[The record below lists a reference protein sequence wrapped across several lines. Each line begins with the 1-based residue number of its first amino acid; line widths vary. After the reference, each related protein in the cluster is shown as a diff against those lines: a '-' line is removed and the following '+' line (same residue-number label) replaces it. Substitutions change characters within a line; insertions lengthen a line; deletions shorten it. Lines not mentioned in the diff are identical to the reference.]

1 MQWFFE
7 NSFLFLEC
15 IMENFFF
22 FFFLV
27 RFGFAEGVEME
38 MEMEMRE
45 ETKGMDELDFV
56 SFFFI

>member
-15 IMENFFF
+15 IMEKLFFF
-22 FFFLV
+22 FFWV
-27 RFGFAEGVEME
+27 RFGFAEGVE

>member
-1 MQWFFE
+1 MH
-7 NSFLFLEC
+7 NGKT
-15 IMENFFF
+15 FFF
-22 FFFLV
+22 FWV
-27 RFGFAEGVEME
+27 RFGFAEGVE

>member
-15 IMENFFF
+15 IMEKL

-38 MEMEMRE
+38 MEMRE
-45 ETKGMDELDFV
+45 ETKGKDELDFV